1 MQVATYLGGYG
12 CAVFVVC
19 FINFPNSPYIWRGQ
33 LMEPVHDGLDF
44 CVMKSTWPLE
54 PSAMLAVPSMQICRR
69 IFLFLNPREGPSA
82 LSGRCLC

>member
-19 FINFPNSPYIWRGQ
+19 FINFPNSPYIWRG
-33 LMEPVHDGLDF
+33 LLIEPVHDGLDF

-54 PSAMLAVPSMQICRR
+54 PSAMLAVPSM
-69 IFLFLNPREGPSA
+69 A
-82 LSGRCLC
+82 DLSSYFFYF